1 MRMPSD
7 AEISAVGEKLGHGP
21 GPYAT
26 KLRAQLAK
34 TIQLAD
40 AMAKEQVVNTTSTK
54 AFGDRVSEV
63 YTDLRKTLSAEG
75 AERVVAAIAPTIYRE
90 TRENG
95 TPHNDR
101 TT

>member
-7 AEISAVGEKLGHGP
+7 AEISATGVKLGHGP

-26 KLRAQLAK
+26 KLRAQLVK

-40 AMAKEQVVNTTSTK
+40 GMAKDQVENTTSSK
-54 AFGDRVSEV
+54 AFSDRAIEI
-63 YTDLRKTLSAEG
+63 YQDLRKGLSAEG

-90 TRENG
+90 TRERN
-95 TPHNDR
+95 TSQ
-101 TT
+101 

>member
-7 AEISAVGEKLGHGP
+7 AEISAVGERLGHGP

-40 AMAKEQVVNTTSTK
+40 DMAKERVEDTTSTK
-54 AFGDRVSEV
+54 AFADRIAET
-63 YTDLRKTLSAEG
+63 YTDLRRTLSAEG

-90 TRENG
+90 SRERN
-95 TPHNDR
+95 TSQ
-101 TT
+101 